1 MPLGYSLCLPP
12 HNWAYG
18 RPYAQLCARVGSGG
32 WNLWAG
38 LVGRSASAR
47 ERRGSRGAF
56 LKAAIRTLLGAIPA
70 ADQLAEL
77 QVALGDEVNVV
88 ADVLA

>member
-1 MPLGYSLCLPP
+1 M
-12 HNWAYG
+12 
-18 RPYAQLCARVGSGG
+18 
-32 WNLWAG
+32 
-38 LVGRSASAR
+38 VGRSASAR
-47 ERRGSRGAF
+47 ERRGSRDAF

>member
-1 MPLGYSLCLPP
+1 MPPGYSLCLPP

-47 ERRGSRGAF
+47 ERSGSRGAF
-56 LKAAIRTLLGAIPA
+56 LRTLLGAIPA